1 MFLYHLVDKF
11 LMRDL
16 SDELINKLNSKK
28 PIIFDV
34 GCFIGNFSR
43 NLKKKL
49 DLKNKNFY
57 LFDANPNLKIKDFKY
72 NNLVFSDKI
81 QERNF
86 YLNEFFPSSG
96 SSLKVDTKND
106 VKWNCSR
113 KLITSFLNARSGW
126 VGGGFKTLKVK
137 TDTIDNFCKN
147 NKVKKID
154 ILKIDVEGS
163 EFEVLKGSKKILNKT
178 HLIQLEIYQNRKNFT
193 KIEKKITTFLKK
205 YNFKKVKEK
214 KIWSVSLFSNL
225 IGKDVLF
232 VKS

>member
-1 MFLYHLVDKF
+1 MLLYNLVDKF
-11 LMRDL
+11 LMRDF

-49 DLKNKNFY
+49 NLKNKNFY

-81 QERNF
+81 QIRNF

-96 SSLKVDTKND
+96 SSLKEDTKND
-106 VKWNCSR
+106 LKWNYTR
-113 KLITSFLNARSGW
+113 KLITLSPNK
-126 VGGGFKTLKVK
+126 GFKILKVK
-137 TDTIDNFCKN
+137 TNTIDNFCKN
-147 NKVKKID
+147 NKIIKID

-163 EFEVLKGSKKILNKT
+163 ELEVLKGSKKILNKT
-178 HLIQLEIYQNRKNFT
+178 HLIQLEIYQNKKNFI
-193 KIEKKITTFLKK
+193 KIEKKITTLLKK
-205 YNFKKVKEK
+205 YNFYKMREK